1 MSVHVPKESA
11 RILLDAAYTQLE
23 FDRGVLLPASKRP
36 DLNRPDEWLER
47 GDWQALAEEV
57 CAEKVFFV
65 EREPVVVFAELKS
78 PDDGSF
84 REFYNRV
91 WCMARPQFLFLA
103 RLGELA
109 IYDLSKPPLE
119 LHDQPGHCRQLL
131 ARAETLAQIQELRS
145 HFHRELVETGAVFGD
160 ERFGKGL
167 NRADDALIRDLK
179 AVRRALDALPLRD
192 GTRPSPPR
200 KSEMLHSLIGR
211 AIFIRYLEDRQI
223 ITRAYFDKVI
233 ELHGRD
239 AAGRK
244 EWRRLLDQ
252 QPFCPDV
259 SPAKV
264 GLLFPRVLA
273 NKEFTYALFDQL
285 AHDFNGDTFPVEHDE
300 RRGLLQAHLTKLRD
314 FLLGVRDANQ
324 PELFFHAYD
333 FSIIPIEL
341 ISSIYEEFY
350 NERVGDDKNQGA
362 HYTPPALVEFVLA
375 NTLTREVLETK
386 PRVLDP
392 ACGSGIFL
400 VEAFR
405 RMVRH
410 LCAEKGM
417 QRPTRQ
423 ELRAILRKQ
432 IAGVDI
438 NKEAVR
444 VTAFSLCLAFLH
456 YQQPREI
463 LPDPGEN
470 LSQKPEKLRSIRL
483 PCLMHVPAAEKVQ
496 REKARPGLEFFD
508 TLLAASAFDPIMG
521 KCDAEVNKSFGP
533 GCADAIVGNPPWG
546 DPTPRTAREKQAVA
560 DLKAWCN
567 PDDGRP
573 VGDTERSQAFVH
585 LTLSLLGDGGKAG
598 LLVSSGVFF
607 KHHDNSKAFRKVW
620 LKAVQLRHVVN
631 FAHVRHVFF
640 SGPHRKTKGISP
652 FASVVFEKNPLSA
665 APDNRFDY
673 WSAKRTALVE
683 NTRAVVMT
691 RGDMHYLSQ
700 SDCLEFEK
708 LWKIYWWGGPRDEA
722 LVRTIERLPKL
733 VELPDASP
741 AIELYPGR
749 GFEVTRKGKPAG
761 WLTKYREMP
770 LWAFKRYGPPPLAAL
785 RDVPRKVYRKGEEQI
800 YSGRRL
806 LVGRG
811 IKKGGLITA
820 RLETETYCFRNA
832 IHGVRLA
839 GLEPWQEAAI
849 IGICWSSLAQYY
861 YFATAGSWGLWHDEI
876 HLEDVQQLP
885 IRFPGSSKL
894 RDRISGIVGQLRDLE
909 LEPGGLALAG
919 TAAQRSLPELERQLN
934 EAIFDLYELSA
945 TERDSVRDMCT
956 VGLDLYYRNHESDAV
971 KGVVGPARNSG
982 TIADVTQAKDGLAA
996 YLRVFLEWWN
1006 AELAPDGEFAWR
1018 VLSPPSGAPLLAV
1031 SFETRYPG
1039 NASAPFDTANDAAWQ
1054 EVLKKLAKYAHV
1066 SAGSSRIFTDTFFRV
1081 ATEREILIVKRNER
1095 RFWTKSAA
1103 REDAEAATVSAM
1115 RLQAEPANA

>member
-1 MSVHVPKESA
+1 MPVHVSKESA
-11 RILLDAAYTQLE
+11 RTLLDAAYMQLE

-36 DLNRPDEWLER
+36 NPNRPNDWLEK

-57 CAEKVFFV
+57 GVEKIFFV
-65 EREPVVVFAELKS
+65 EREPVVVFAQLKS
-78 PDDGSF
+78 SDDASF
-84 REFYNRV
+84 REFYNRA

-103 RLGELA
+103 RPGELA
-109 IYDLSKPPLE
+109 IYDLSKPPVE
-119 LHDQPGHCRQLL
+119 LHDQPGACRQLL
-131 ARAETLAQIQELRS
+131 AKAETLAQIQGLRS
-145 HFHRELVETGAVFGD
+145 QFHRELVETGAVFGD

-192 GTRPSPPR
+192 GTHPSQPR
-200 KSEMLHSLIGR
+200 KPEMLHSLIGR

-233 ELHGRD
+233 ELHGKD
-239 AAGRK
+239 AAERK
-244 EWRRLLDQ
+244 EWRRFLDQ
-252 QPFCPDV
+252 QLSCPDV
-259 SPAKV
+259 SRAKG

-300 RRGLLQAHLTKLRD
+300 RRCLLQAHLTKLRD
-314 FLLGVRDANQ
+314 FLLGVRGANQ

-350 NERVGDDKNQGA
+350 NERVGDEKNQGA

-410 LCAEKGM
+410 LCAEKGAE
-417 QRPTRQ
+417 RPARQ

-432 IAGVDI
+432 IAGMDI
-438 NKEAVR
+438 NEEAVR

-483 PCLMHVPAAEKVQ
+483 PCLMHVAAAEKVK
-496 REKARPGLEFFD
+496 REKVRPGLEFFD

-533 GCADAIVGNPPWG
+533 GCADTIVGNPPWG

-573 VGDTERSQAFVH
+573 VGDNERSQAFVH

-652 FASVVFEKNPLSA
+652 FASVVFEKAPLSV

-673 WSAKRTALVE
+673 WSAKRTAVLE

-700 SDCLEFEK
+700 SHCLEFEK
-708 LWKIYWWGGPRDEA
+708 LWKIYWWGGHRDEA
-722 LVRTIERLPKL
+722 LIKH
-733 VELPDASP
+733 VETNTEIFGLDK
-741 AIELYPGR
+741 AIPGAKILTGQ
-749 GFEVTRKGKPAG
+749 GFKEGDQSQSAG
-761 WLTKYREMP
+761 WLKKYRE
-770 LWAFKRYGPPPLAAL
+770 LRVSSLESYGPLDICCL
-785 RDVPRKVYRKGEEQI
+785 VPVPNKVERRGVEEVF
-800 YSGRRL
+800 SGRRL
-806 LVGRG
+806 LVRRG
-811 IKKGGLITA
+811 ITEPGNITA
-820 RLETETYCFRNA
+820 RFETRPLCFRSA
-832 IHGVRLA
+832 IEAIRLKGFEA
-839 GLEPWQEAAI
+839 WQEQTI
-849 IGICWSSLAQYY
+849 LGVFWSSLGKYY
-861 YFATAGSWGLWHDEI
+861 YFLTAGSWGLWHDEL
-876 HLEDVQQLP
+876 HLENVGQIP
-885 IRFPGSSKL
+885 IRFPHGSRL
-894 RDRISGIVGQLRDLE
+894 RDRIVEIVSELQKLKTTGPNRTGTKTEQMELE
-909 LEPGGLALAG
+909 LAE
-919 TAAQRSLPELERQLN
+919 AQPRTTFAPQQHRYELECRLD
-934 EAIFDLYELSA
+934 EAIFDLYELNPS
-945 TERDSVRDMCT
+945 ERDLVRDTCT
-956 VGLDLYYRNHESDAV
+956 LGLDLFYRNEESDAV
-971 KGVVGPARNSG
+971 KGVVHTTRNFG
-982 TIADVTQAKDGLAA
+982 TIADVAQAEDGLAA

-1018 VLSPPSGAPLLAV
+1018 VLSP
-1031 SFETRYPG
+1031 R
-1039 NASAPFDTANDAAWQ
+1039 Q
-1054 EVLKKLAKYAHV
+1054 
-1066 SAGSSRIFTDTFFRV
+1066 
-1081 ATEREILIVKRNER
+1081 ER
-1095 RFWTKSAA
+1095 RC
-1103 REDAEAATVSAM
+1103 
-1115 RLQAEPANA
+1115 

>member
-1 MSVHVPKESA
+1 M
-11 RILLDAAYTQLE
+11 
-23 FDRGVLLPASKRP
+23 
-36 DLNRPDEWLER
+36 
-47 GDWQALAEEV
+47 
-57 CAEKVFFV
+57 
-65 EREPVVVFAELKS
+65 
-78 PDDGSF
+78 
-84 REFYNRV
+84 
-91 WCMARPQFLFLA
+91 
-103 RLGELA
+103 
-109 IYDLSKPPLE
+109 
-119 LHDQPGHCRQLL
+119 
-131 ARAETLAQIQELRS
+131 
-145 HFHRELVETGAVFGD
+145 
-160 ERFGKGL
+160 
-167 NRADDALIRDLK
+167 
-179 AVRRALDALPLRD
+179 
-192 GTRPSPPR
+192 RPSQPR

-239 AAGRK
+239 AAERK

-252 QPFCPDV
+252 QLFCPDV
-259 SPAKV
+259 SRAKG

-300 RRGLLQAHLTKLRD
+300 RRCLLQAHLTKLRD
-314 FLLGVRDANQ
+314 FLLGVRGANQ

-350 NERVGDDKNQGA
+350 NERVGDDRNQGA
-362 HYTPPALVEFVLA
+362 HYTPPALVEFLLA

-410 LCAEKGM
+410 LCAEKGVL
-417 QRPTRQ
+417 RPTRQ

-438 NKEAVR
+438 NEEAVR

-470 LSQKPEKLRSIRL
+470 LSQKPEKLGSIRL
-483 PCLMHVPAAEKVQ
+483 PCLMHVPAAEKAQ

-567 PDDGRP
+567 ADDGRP
-573 VGDTERSQAFVH
+573 VGDNERSQAFVH

-607 KHHDNSKAFRKVW
+607 KHHDKSKAFRKVW
-620 LKAVQLRHVVN
+620 LEAAQLRHVVN

-640 SGPHRKTKGISP
+640 SGPRRKTKGISP

-673 WSAKRTALVE
+673 WSAKRTAVLE

-691 RGDMHYLSQ
+691 HGDMHYLSQ
-700 SDCLEFEK
+700 RACVANEK
-708 LWKIYWWGGPRDEA
+708 LWKVYWWGGRRDEA
-722 LVRTIERLPKL
+722 LVSSLDSHTALLKLSEQLPGTQII
-733 VELPDASP
+733 S
-741 AIELYPGR
+741 GR
-749 GFEVTRKGKPAG
+749 GFLEGNRERPSGWLAEFKEMPVDELRAYGAQPLDPLVEVPKRVERTGQREVFEGSRILLRRGIPAG
-761 WLTKYREMP
+761 GRLTVRH
-770 LWAFKRYGPPPLAAL
+770 
-785 RDVPRKVYRKGEEQI
+785 
-800 YSGRRL
+800 
-806 LVGRG
+806 
-811 IKKGGLITA
+811 
-820 RLETETYCFRNA
+820 ETRPYCFR
-832 IHGVRLA
+832 HSVLGFRLV
-839 GLEPWQEAAI
+839 GFEGWMESVL
-849 IGICWSSLAQYY
+849 IGIYWSSLARY
-861 YFATAGSWGLWHDEI
+861 YFFTTLGSWGMWHDEFQV
-876 HLEDVQQLP
+876 ETAGGLP
-885 IRFPGSSKL
+885 IVFPRTPKL
-894 RDRISGIVGQLRDLE
+894 RDRIVRLVEELRGLDLA
-909 LEPGGLALAG
+909 PGGMELRGL
-919 TAAQRSLPELERQLN
+919 AAQRRLPELEDELD
-934 EAIFDLYELSA
+934 EAILDLYELNPA
-945 TERDSVRDMCT
+945 ERDLVREMCM
-956 VGLDLYYRNHESDAV
+956 VGLDLFYLNHESDAV
-971 KGVVGPARNSG
+971 MEVVRLARNSG
-982 TIADVTQAKDGLAA
+982 TIADVAQAEDGLAA

-1054 EVLKKLAKYAHV
+1054 EVLEKLAKYAHV